1 MPDPGEPAIV
11 LNAYLNQDTHKY
23 LTQDPAVISELD
35 QEIQVWS
42 SLVQAYPDS
51 RHAVEGLAA
60 LYMIKG
66 ELAQDPIWFRGA
78 ANLYIR
84 AAAIGL
90 SWGKIRY
97 TDTLADLFVTLEDKP
112 TLDTVFETILSQP
125 PDLDPD
131 FYYLALVDYANAL
144 AELNDDPRAAQF
156 FQQAIAFHPE
166 NNIEAIT
173 TYTRLLLSRAAANGT
188 AEGATLTQS
197 AFQLLNGLTP
207 SQRVRWVLPAYLRKI
222 AMQQMGL
229 DTSTADAEI
238 ARISAS
244 RDPSKFL
251 PAAYVGGVR
260 PGTVNDITSEILAKK
275 PKPFIHIGLDDCRLP
290 GSDWNEPPSWW
301 PFCDSLWCYRFHTIN
316 VAEVLYNEIRS
327 ESPGAQDAVGWTI
340 RDRAFE
346 NLGCDSYP
354 GQNCSNCTLW
364 CNAPGNFCNA
374 SKKICSV
381 VHGGTSIP
389 GAPHYQFK
397 DKHVSWSRLISSGMI
412 YVADSMLLGLIPES
426 SPGFIQFVPSGMSDC
441 EFSCPEGGY

>member
-1 MPDPGEPAIV
+1 MTSSYRTGTLERRDKPIKPGRGTSRQLSWVVEILIALFALSGSLGIAWAQTDTYDPAQYSLEVQALIETTYLGHARQLPDPGEPAVV

-125 PDLDPD
+125 PDPDPD

-144 AELNDDPRAAQF
+144 AELNDDSRAAQF

-188 AEGATLTQS
+188 AEGATLTH
-197 AFQLLNGLTP
+197 N
-207 SQRVRWVLPAYLRKI
+207 
-222 AMQQMGL
+222 
-229 DTSTADAEI
+229 
-238 ARISAS
+238 
-244 RDPSKFL
+244 
-251 PAAYVGGVR
+251 R
-260 PGTVNDITSEILAKK
+260 P
-275 PKPFIHIGLDDCRLP
+275 
-290 GSDWNEPPSWW
+290 
-301 PFCDSLWCYRFHTIN
+301 
-316 VAEVLYNEIRS
+316 
-327 ESPGAQDAVGWTI
+327 
-340 RDRAFE
+340 
-346 NLGCDSYP
+346 
-354 GQNCSNCTLW
+354 
-364 CNAPGNFCNA
+364 
-374 SKKICSV
+374 
-381 VHGGTSIP
+381 
-389 GAPHYQFK
+389 
-397 DKHVSWSRLISSGMI
+397 
-412 YVADSMLLGLIPES
+412 
-426 SPGFIQFVPSGMSDC
+426 
-441 EFSCPEGGY
+441 FSF